1 MLLGLIIGSLC
12 GGYICDKYGRK
23 NTMLV
28 SVIIILPNVFLG
40 GFSPNYETYCVLR
53 LLTCMVIPSIWIGVH
68 SMTLE
73 VFDRFGRKTIALVKD
88 FLWPVSHSVLT
99 LIVYHV
105 RNWTHIH
112 FWVAGISCLALP
124 CFYFLS
130 ESPRWLASNKR
141 TKQAEKV
148 LLDAAKMNGK
158 TLSEENLRDIQN
170 VLRRIDAEATS
181 TAETKFN
188 LTYMFGPKSLKTTVV
203 LLFNWITLTFG
214 NFTLL
219 LSATKLHGDLFANY
233 LMASILGDVPGTLV
247 LLVTMKYFSRRVN
260 ILACQTLVFI
270 CCLIMAFL
278 PKEVSN
284 LKLCLKLQFSEL

>member
-12 GGYICDKYGRK
+12 GGYICDRYGRK
-23 NTMLV
+23 NTLLV
-28 SVIIILPNVFLG
+28 SVIFILPTVFLG
-40 GFSPNYETYCVLR
+40 GFAPNYETYCVLR

-88 FLWPVSHSVLT
+88 FLWPVSHSILT
-99 LIVYHV
+99 LIVYNV

-112 FWVAGISCLALP
+112 FWVGGISCLALP

-141 TKQAEKV
+141 TDQAEKV
-148 LLDAAKMNGK
+148 LLEAAKMNGK
-158 TLSEENLRDIQN
+158 TITEENRQDIQN
-170 VLRRIDAEATS
+170 VLRRIEVEASSTTS
-181 TAETKFN
+181 ESSSEFS
-188 LTYMFGPKSLKTTVV
+188 LTYMFGSQSRKTTLI

-247 LLVTMKYFSRRVN
+247 LLLTMKYFSRRVN
-260 ILACQTLVFI
+260 IFACQTLVFI
-270 CCLIMAFL
+270 CCLILAFL
-278 PKEVSN
+278 PKEVSSFQ
-284 LKLCLKLQFSEL
+284 KLV